1 MPDVT
6 DVRDTAHA
14 SSQEARSTVAREA
27 SYQAKVWTELDTPEL
42 REWLRG
48 IPASDLAVNP
58 FPTRTD
64 IPRGGVQ
71 LWCRCEMLVMEW
83 MLHRPQ
89 EVVAHQLHHAMP
101 RMLLRVSARGGNSG
115 AKEFRQRCHRFLT
128 GCYSDLWD
136 CDLPPRTPPYVR
148 GSEERKM
155 DRATRLA
162 KAGHLHRAVQVASSP
177 PMPPLGPHLT
187 GVLRGMCPVPG
198 VESDPAPTMD
208 GARCITV
215 TAELV
220 ETIVSGLPRVASAD
234 IAGRRNEHYQTLLK
248 HGFAAM

>member
-1 MPDVT
+1 
-6 DVRDTAHA
+6 
-14 SSQEARSTVAREA
+14 VAREA

-71 LWCRCEMLVMEW
+71 LWCGCEMLVMEW

-128 GCYSDLWD
+128 G
-136 CDLPPRTPPYVR
+136 
-148 GSEERKM
+148 
-155 DRATRLA
+155 
-162 KAGHLHRAVQVASSP
+162 
-177 PMPPLGPHLT
+177 
-187 GVLRGMCPVPG
+187 
-198 VESDPAPTMD
+198 
-208 GARCITV
+208 
-215 TAELV
+215 
-220 ETIVSGLPRVASAD
+220 
-234 IAGRRNEHYQTLLK
+234 
-248 HGFAAM
+248 